1 MKHDIVR
8 HLLKIL
14 IIQAAIGVFLFDRVC
29 VRNDIRKPRPWLAAL
44 LVALAA
50 LSVYAYFD
58 FGVYPKFGQFMNP
71 HDFYHYYM
79 GAKYSPEVG
88 YLNLYNGT
96 IVADAENH
104 GGRPQA
110 PQVRRMEDYRFE
122 SAAQVMRR
130 RDQYRA
136 LFSDERWEEFRKDC
150 NYFEQLL
157 GPGRWRSTV
166 MSPEGKSCWRRIAP
180 QSRSYNGGCASVI
193 PARHGSSTCSRIWG
207 SSPRRWKKDNRGA

>member
-166 MSPEGKSCWRRIAP
+166 KDKG
-180 QSRSYNGGCASVI
+180 YNATPVWNMT
-193 PARHGSSTCSRIWG
+193 ARLITRFVPTDRPPGVGSLVAL
-207 SSPRRWKKDNRGA
+207 DLLLLLVMFVL